1 MYGELAMSS
10 FMAAVGFGLV
20 TASIVGLSAVA
31 LTLQLGVT
39 NVPNFAHG
47 EILTLG
53 AFGALEA
60 QRFTSYLVV
69 DALVGMVVAGLAALA
84 MNLCV
89 LQSFVRKG
97 TRPIHLLI
105 VTAGLS
111 LIIQNLLVFFFSSTD
126 ESFKLPNAA
135 QLPNHIGPF
144 IWTAIDM
151 ATMGT
156 AVVAMLVLYAVLK
169 YTKFG
174 KAQRAVADQPELA
187 RIRGIP
193 VTRIVNL
200 TWLMAGL
207 LAGLAGV
214 AVATTSGSVAPTS
227 GSSYLLITFA
237 AVVLGG
243 VGKPQGALV
252 AAIIIGLA
260 MEVSAVYVDAA
271 YKEIIAV
278 GILVLAILFRPSG
291 LFTTARPAV
300 VR

>member
-1 MYGELAMSS
+1 MSS
-10 FMAAVGFGLV
+10 FLAAVGFGLV

-53 AFGALEA
+53 AYGAFEA
-60 QRFTSYLVV
+60 QRFTSNLAV
-69 DALVGMVVAGLAALA
+69 DALIGMAVGGLAALA

-89 LQSFVRKG
+89 LQSFVKRG
-97 TRPIHLLI
+97 TRTIHLLI

-111 LIIQNLLVFFFSSTD
+111 LVIQNVLIFFFSSTD
-126 ESFKLPNAA
+126 QSVKLPAAA
-135 QLPNHIGPF
+135 QVPDHVGPF
-144 IWTAIDM
+144 IWTPIDL

-156 AVVAMLVLYAVLK
+156 AIAAMAVLYAVLK

-174 KAQRAVADQPELA
+174 KAQRAVAGQPELA
-187 RIRGIP
+187 RVRGVP

-214 AVATTSGSVAPTS
+214 AVATTSGSVAPAS
-227 GSSYLLITFA
+227 GGGYLLITFA

-243 VGKPQGALV
+243 VGKPQGALL
-252 AAIIIGLA
+252 AAVIIGLA

-271 YKEIIAV
+271 YKEVIAV
-278 GILVLAILFRPSG
+278 GILILAILFRPSG
-291 LFTTARPAV
+291 LFTTARAV
-300 VR
+300 AER